1 MIGIIGVEGGEMRRV
16 PDFLTASRAM
26 IAVGIVLLGIKGS
39 DALELV
45 ILLTIIGWTTDI
57 LDGRIARRYYK
68 ETSWVGEREF
78 VFDVILIFSGL
89 CYLVMAGF
97 VPLLPAIIF
106 LASAAIFIIYFR
118 SKSVTMSFAFPLV
131 LLPFF
136 VAYFNAPRAALLY
149 AIWTVTVLLID
160 WQRFKGVVLE
170 FIENARAIQKH

>member
-1 MIGIIGVEGGEMRRV
+1 MKRV
-16 PDFLTASRAM
+16 PDFLTAFRGM
-26 IAVGIVLLGIKGS
+26 IAVGIILLGIKGP

-45 ILLTIIGWTTDI
+45 ILFTMIGWTTDI

-68 ETSWVGEREF
+68 EATWVGEREF

-97 VPLLPAIIF
+97 VPFLPAAVY
-106 LASAAIFIIYFR
+106 LASAAVFIIYFR
-118 SKSVTMSFAFPLV
+118 SKSVTMSLAFPLAV
-131 LLPFF
+131 LPFV
-136 VAYFNAPRAALLY
+136 VAYFNAPWAALLY

-170 FIENARAIQKH
+170 FIENAKAIQKH